1 MRSILTIALACSLV
15 SVARASAQED
25 APDLP
30 RASPPTAAPPA
41 PPVQPPPGAQTMP
54 QQPPPGYPP
63 YYYYPP
69 PPPGWVPPRQP
80 IRYEERPRYGL
91 LIAGAAVLGGTYLLS
106 VTFTAM
112 ADSCGFSNCNNDW
125 PMYIPLL
132 GPFLEIGRLSSGD
145 SGLSVLLVMDGLAQ
159 VGGLVMMIAGG
170 LTHHKVAVY
179 ADRVNVLPWATATG
193 GGLLVSSRF

>member
-54 QQPPPGYPP
+54 PQ
-63 YYYYPP
+63 

-125 PMYIPLL
+125 PM
-132 GPFLEIGRLSSGD
+132 
-145 SGLSVLLVMDGLAQ
+145 
-159 VGGLVMMIAGG
+159 
-170 LTHHKVAVY
+170 
-179 ADRVNVLPWATATG
+179 
-193 GGLLVSSRF
+193 